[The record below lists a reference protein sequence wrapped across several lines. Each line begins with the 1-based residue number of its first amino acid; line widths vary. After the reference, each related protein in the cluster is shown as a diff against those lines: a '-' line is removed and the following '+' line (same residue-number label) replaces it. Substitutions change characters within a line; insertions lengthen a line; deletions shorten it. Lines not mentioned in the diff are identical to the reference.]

1 MPLLRK
7 TSTNPD
13 PNQRIVLS
21 GWMKKQKLH
30 FKTWSRRFF
39 VLTANTRVMSYYDSE
54 DLRQPRGTLEVLSVH
69 PLPGESNGLSLHCAS
84 GKEEKLICD
93 TNVAYNAWF
102 AVLTR
107 AVNPDPVSLELTA
120 LISPTDS
127 TGELESGELDYEDD
141 ITYHP
146 NPIKMGYLHVH
157 YEQSSNQTVDAIPE
171 ADTAHPDTW
180 SRYYCKVEQ
189 DTLNCYQDE
198 TLEQLYV
205 SGMVRN
211 VSLYDGRKYALSV
224 TLNKSRTVYLCCDSM
239 EEKTNWLLTLEG
251 ALKTAYKLIEKR
263 RSLYSKSKMTSHIYD
278 LDLPHE
284 DQMHLTDDN
293 ADQLPLAYLSLDE
306 DLELKTSPTLASHA
320 EDDETEASGVW
331 I

>member
-1 MPLLRK
+1 MPILKK
-7 TSTNPD
+7 TAINPD

-30 FKTWSRRFF
+30 FKTWGRRFF
-39 VLTANTRVMSYYDSE
+39 VLTANTRVLTYYDSE
-54 DLRQPRGTLEVLSVH
+54 DMKQPRGQLEVLSVQ
-69 PLPGESNGLSLHCAS
+69 PLPGEANGLCLHCAS
-84 GKEEKLICD
+84 GKDEKLICD
-93 TNVAYNAWF
+93 TNVAYNAWY
-102 AVLTR
+102 AVLNR
-107 AVNPDPVSLELTA
+107 ALNPDPVSLELTQ

-127 TGELESGELDYEDD
+127 VGRESEDDFDD

-157 YEQSSNQTVDAIPE
+157 YEQSSNHANDAVP
-171 ADTAHPDTW
+171 ADDTAHPDTW

-198 TLEQLYV
+198 TLEHLYL

-263 RSLYSKSKMTSHIYD
+263 RSLYAKSKMTSHIYD

-284 DQMHLTDDN
+284 QQTHLTDDTTEK
-293 ADQLPLAYLSLDE
+293 LPMAYLSMDD
-306 DLELKTSPTLASHA
+306 DLELKKSSRNIAYA
-320 EDDETEASGVW
+320 NDDDETEASGVW